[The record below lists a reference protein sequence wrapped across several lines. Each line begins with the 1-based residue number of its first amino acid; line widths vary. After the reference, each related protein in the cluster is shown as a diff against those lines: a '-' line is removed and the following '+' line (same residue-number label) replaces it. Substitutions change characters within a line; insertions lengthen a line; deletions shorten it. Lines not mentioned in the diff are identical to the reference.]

1 MPACTY
7 GARPKPGVAGLEEWL
22 AREDLPQELIDIL
35 IGFARPAWAAVTATL
50 VNPIGICTE
59 NPDPPTPITVE
70 DVIAQTGTSTPSP
83 SVAQAIVVQK
93 AYQWLRYQQF
103 LLWCDCNDPPEVPGH
118 NCIAA
123 PASFQLGSL
132 GSIAGP
138 WPVTVDQSVIDSW
151 AVYPNGDWEWAFEGG
166 ATIDGGAFDGF
177 DLILEYQAQ
186 NGAWILGPDLR
197 RLNLPPAGC
206 ELVTYQAS
214 TPKFSTQTAVR
225 LRNAAGGV
233 HQIDN
238 LTFCFCPRSPSPPAL
253 PIQPPLT
260 GTPLPPALACGT
272 EDLCAMVTELA
283 HRLTVVA
290 SQVSDIQA
298 SLTSTGVLQE
308 LARLTMTQE
317 GESPLV
323 LGTRAV
329 SVELT
334 ALGDE
339 AFTSALGRPRG
350 LMRVGSVRWFD
361 GVGYSPRRFID
372 ADRFNDTRPAGA
384 LSISWQL
391 LPGTQGILKFLG

>member
-1 MPACTY
+1 
-7 GARPKPGVAGLEEWL
+7 
-22 AREDLPQELIDIL
+22 
-35 IGFARPAWAAVTATL
+35 
-50 VNPIGICTE
+50 
-59 NPDPPTPITVE
+59 
-70 DVIAQTGTSTPSP
+70 
-83 SVAQAIVVQK
+83 
-93 AYQWLRYQQF
+93 
-103 LLWCDCNDPPEVPGH
+103 
-118 NCIAA
+118 
-123 PASFQLGSL
+123 
-132 GSIAGP
+132 
-138 WPVTVDQSVIDSW
+138 
-151 AVYPNGDWEWAFEGG
+151 
-166 ATIDGGAFDGF
+166 
-177 DLILEYQAQ
+177 
-186 NGAWILGPDLR
+186 
-197 RLNLPPAGC
+197 
-206 ELVTYQAS
+206 
-214 TPKFSTQTAVR
+214 
-225 LRNAAGGV
+225 
-233 HQIDN
+233 
-238 LTFCFCPRSPSPPAL
+238 
-253 PIQPPLT
+253 
-260 GTPLPPALACGT
+260 
-272 EDLCAMVTELA
+272 MVTELA

-372 ADRFNDTRPAGA
+372 ADRFNDARPAGA